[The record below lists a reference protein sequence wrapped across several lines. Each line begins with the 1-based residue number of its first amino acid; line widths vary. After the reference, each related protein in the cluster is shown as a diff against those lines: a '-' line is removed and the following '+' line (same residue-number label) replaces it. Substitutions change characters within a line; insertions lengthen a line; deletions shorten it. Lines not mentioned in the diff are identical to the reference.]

1 MGTVATI
8 NVRLPHEL
16 KERGGQVL
24 ERENISISDLVRE
37 LYAYMEKNQEIPEA
51 LTPKREDI
59 FEKRRRLIKESVGIL
74 EIPRNYGIEQAR
86 AERIEARYGE
96 FL

>member
-1 MGTVATI
+1 MATVATI
-8 NVRLPHEL
+8 NVRLPQEL

-51 LTPKREDI
+51 LTPKREDV
-59 FEKRRRLIKESVGIL
+59 FEKRRRLMKESVGVL
-74 EIPRNYGIEQAR
+74 ELPRNYDIKQAR
-86 AERIEARYGE
+86 TERIKARYGE